1 MSRKCK
7 PHATQSTQSDM
18 TEVHEAAAAGDSALI
33 ETLLDT
39 GKYDVNG
46 QDPEWHNRTPI
57 HWAAIKGHSESIR
70 LLVEYGAKLD
80 VVTDIGWTP
89 AHFAA
94 EGGKI
99 LALRALQKL
108 EAPLDLCDIYGD
120 TPKRTAEIYGQ
131 TECVEF
137 LIQAEIEQKEKRAKE
152 AAKQLLEGRGKFGM
166 KKKKGFGFSLG
177 L

>member
-1 MSRKCK
+1 MSKRCT
-7 PHATQSTQSDM
+7 PHATPSTQSDM
-18 TEVHEAAAAGDSALI
+18 TEVHEAAAAGDSTLI

-46 QDPEWHNRTPI
+46 PDPEWHNRTPV

-70 LLVEYGAKLD
+70 LLVEYGATLD
-80 VVTDIGWTP
+80 VVTDVGWTP

-108 EAPLDLCDIYGD
+108 EAPIDMCDIYGD
-120 TPKRTAEIYGQ
+120 TPKRVAEINGQ
-131 TECVEF
+131 TECAEF
-137 LIQAEIEQKEKRAKE
+137 LQQ
-152 AAKQLLEGRGKFGM
+152 
-166 KKKKGFGFSLG
+166 
-177 L
+177 